1 MADTAQAQT
10 QARPVVDTGELTR
23 QLRPA
28 WTPLNI
34 AVMVLFFVVG
44 LWPLGLAAIVY
55 MSYGREM
62 GIDLSNWGGA
72 KSAGAKAVSSVK
84 RQAVPKTGNAAF
96 DAWREEEIERLNEER
111 RNLDAAK
118 AEFEEYVTELR
129 RARDQEE
136 FEAFRARRD
145 KTVDVPST
153 RDGDASAS

>member
-1 MADTAQAQT
+1 MTDTTTTAD
-10 QARPVVDTGELTR
+10 ARPVVDTGELTR

-72 KSAGAKAVSSVK
+72 KQAGSKAMSSVK
-84 RQAVPKTGNAAF
+84 RAGAPKTGNAAF
-96 DAWREEEIERLNEER
+96 DAWREEEMRRLDEER
-111 RNLDAAK
+111 RALDAAK
-118 AEFEEYVTELR
+118 ADFEEYVTELR
-129 RARDQEE
+129 RARDRDE

-145 KTVDVPST
+145 GTVDGTARPK
-153 RDGDASAS
+153 DEPAAS

>member
-1 MADTAQAQT
+1 MADSA
-10 QARPVVDTGELTR
+10 ARPVVDTNELSR

-72 KSAGAKAVSSVK
+72 KTAGAKAMGSARRAAS
-84 RQAVPKTGNAAF
+84 PKTGNAAF

-111 RNLDAAK
+111 RALDAAK
-118 AEFEEYVTELR
+118 AEFEAYVTELR
-129 RARDQEE
+129 RARDQDE
-136 FEAFRARRD
+136 FEAFRRRRD
-145 KTVDVPST
+145 ATVDVPGRGS
-153 RDGDASAS
+153 DGTAS

>member
-1 MADTAQAQT
+1 MADTTAQT
-10 QARPVVDTGELTR
+10 AAPVVDTRELSR

-34 AVMVLFFVVG
+34 AIMVLLFVVG

-72 KSAGAKAVSSVK
+72 KHAGSKAMSSVK
-84 RQAVPKTGNAAF
+84 RAGQPKTGNAAF
-96 DAWREEEIERLNEER
+96 DAWREEEMKRLDEER
-111 RNLDAAK
+111 RKLDAAR

-136 FEAFRARRD
+136 FETFRKRRD
-145 KTVDVPST
+145 NTVEVPGRGSET
-153 RDGDASAS
+153 AGE

>member
-1 MADTAQAQT
+1 MADTAAP
-10 QARPVVDTGELTR
+10 APAPAPVVDTNELSR

-72 KSAGAKAVSSVK
+72 KRAGAKAMGSVK
-84 RQAVPKTGNAAF
+84 RAGTPKTGNAAF
-96 DAWREEEIERLNEER
+96 DAWREEEIKRLDEER
-111 RNLDAAK
+111 RALDAAK
-118 AEFEEYVTELR
+118 AEFEDYVTELR

-136 FEAFRARRD
+136 FEAFRRRRD
-145 KTVDVPST
+145 ADVEGAAT
-153 RDGDASAS
+153 DVTTG

>member
-1 MADTAQAQT
+1 MADTTATAD
-10 QARPVVDTGELTR
+10 ARPVVDTRELSR

-72 KSAGAKAVSSVK
+72 KHAGSKAMSSVK
-84 RQAVPKTGNAAF
+84 RASTPKTGNAAF
-96 DAWREEEIERLNEER
+96 DAWRDEEIKRLDEER
-111 RNLDAAK
+111 RALDAAK

-136 FEAFRARRD
+136 FETFRKRREN
-145 KTVDVPST
+145 TVDVPGRGS
-153 RDGDASAS
+153 DDAAS